1 MSTERK
7 QQIIIDPYIGPR
19 PFKRD
24 IEDQKRFF
32 GRDDET
38 DEIVSLILGH
48 KLVLIYAQSGAGKTS
63 IFNAKV
69 APTLEK
75 YGFQVLPTARV
86 GIASDTK
93 SEFDPLV
100 MNIKITSSSSS
111 VAEVINSYM
120 LNALQSLSPEIDS
133 KLLFSNSR
141 LSSFLREYFPITNDN
156 NKNNKIKAQ
165 ALVFDQLEELF
176 NFYPGTTWRK
186 QQEDFFEQITEALEE
201 NPLLRIVFVIREDYL
216 AELDHFAGILPGR
229 LRARFRLER
238 LGKDAALLA
247 IRGPIESIKSS
258 SSSCL
263 NNYSEQ
269 EIDIQIE
276 MLVEELLK
284 IQVEDPFSGKP
295 RQINGEFVEPIHLQI
310 VCQRWWQE
318 ISLGKTQTAQARL
331 KALADVDSAL
341 QEFYERSIYDAT
353 THTNISEGIIRR
365 LCEEK
370 LITSSGTRAFVHWG
384 AFSQFIQGINKSI
397 SEEKIDKVISILESK
412 YLIRAERRSGAK
424 WYEITHDRLIGPIKA
439 SNLKWK
445 EHERNRKSR
454 RHRMI
459 IIPSIAVVAIAVSM
473 IVFFYFNP
481 FTHSEAILLGRTP
494 SEISINPQTNM
505 IYVTGSDY
513 VSVIDGTTNKVV
525 DDITLDQP
533 VSDISINTQ
542 TNMIYAAGSNSVHVR
557 DAKTKTMVADIP
569 VEKNIIDLSVNQ
581 QTNRIYAA
589 GISSS
594 SSSSD
599 SVYVIDGN
607 TNKVVEDII
616 LLNKT
621 RSYISINPQ
630 TNMIYAVGINSSSGS
645 DSVSVID
652 GKTNKVVDDIT
663 LGQPA
668 YEISINPQTNMIYA
682 AGSNYNPSTG
692 ITSGSVSVIDG
703 TTNKVV
709 DDITLDQPVSD
720 ISINP
725 QTNMIYVAG
734 SDSVYVI
741 DAKTKTMVVDISVDK
756 NIIDLSINPQT
767 NMIYVSDFDSNAVYI
782 INGMENRIEASIAG
796 PEPPGI
802 KVGKEPS
809 DISTNPQTNMIYVDN
824 LKSDS
829 LSVIDGKTNKV
840 VDNIRIKK
848 PSDISINPQT
858 NMIYA
863 VGINSSSVSDSVSVI
878 DGKTNKVV
886 DDITLGQSTP
896 EVLGQPAYE
905 ISINPQTNM
914 IYVLGYSSVS
924 VIDGTTNKVVDD
936 ITLGQP
942 ASGISINPQTN
953 MIYVAGSNSSSMFS
967 GSVSVIDG
975 TTNKVVDDITLDQ
988 PVSDISINPQTNMIY
1003 VLGYSSVSVID
1014 GTTNKVVDD
1023 ITLDQPVSD
1032 ISINPQTNMIY
1043 AAGSNY
1049 NPSTGITSGSVSVI
1063 DGKTNKVVEDIPLI
1077 HIRSSDYIDANPK
1090 TNIVYVVSAAS
1101 DSITPINATT
1111 NEIQ

>member
-1 MSTERK
+1 MNNERK

-100 MNIKITSSSSS
+100 MNINISSSSSSSS
-111 VAEVINSYM
+111 VVEVINSYM
-120 LNALQSLSPEIDS
+120 LNALQSLRPEIDS
-133 KLLFSNSR
+133 KLLFLNRR
-141 LSSFLREYFPITNDN
+141 LSSFLKEYFPITNDN

-201 NPLLRIVFVIREDYL
+201 NPFLRIVFVIREDYL

-247 IRGPIESIKSS
+247 IKGPLKDLSNSTLK
-258 SSSCL
+258 
-263 NNYSEQ
+263 NYSEQ

-295 RQINGEFVEPIHLQI
+295 HQVNGEYVEPIHLQI

-318 ISLGKTQTAQARL
+318 ISLGKSQTAQSRL

-353 THTNISEGIIRR
+353 THTNVSEGIVRR

-370 LITSSGTRAFVHWG
+370 LITSSGTRSFVHRG
-384 AFSQFIQGINKSI
+384 AFAQFIQGINKSI

-445 EHERNRKSR
+445 EYDRNRKSR

-459 IIPSIAVVAIAVSM
+459 IMPSIAIVAIAVSM
-473 IVFFYFNP
+473 IVFFFFNP
-481 FTHSEAILLGRTP
+481 FTHSEAILLGQIP

-513 VSVIDGTTNKVV
+513 VSVIDGKTNKVV
-525 DDITLDQP
+525 DDITLGQP
-533 VSDISINTQ
+533 ATDISINPQ
-542 TNMIYAAGSNSVHVR
+542 TNRIYEAGSNSVYVI

-581 QTNRIYAA
+581 QTNKIYAA
-589 GISSS
+589 GISSIS
-594 SSSSD
+594 SGF
-599 SVYVIDGN
+599 VYVIDGK
-607 TNKVVEDII
+607 TNKVVDDII
-616 LLNKT
+616 LLNKS

-630 TNMIYAVGINSSSGS
+630 TNKIYAVGVNSSSGS
-645 DSVSVID
+645 NSVSVID

-663 LGQPA
+663 L
-668 YEISINPQTNMIYA
+668 
-682 AGSNYNPSTG
+682 
-692 ITSGSVSVIDG
+692 
-703 TTNKVV
+703 
-709 DDITLDQPVSD
+709 DQ
-720 ISINP
+720 
-725 QTNMIYVAG
+725 Q
-734 SDSVYVI
+734 
-741 DAKTKTMVVDISVDK
+741 
-756 NIIDLSINPQT
+756 
-767 NMIYVSDFDSNAVYI
+767 
-782 INGMENRIEASIAG
+782 
-796 PEPPGI
+796 
-802 KVGKEPS
+802 
-809 DISTNPQTNMIYVDN
+809 
-824 LKSDS
+824 
-829 LSVIDGKTNKV
+829 
-840 VDNIRIKK
+840 
-848 PSDISINPQT
+848 
-858 NMIYA
+858 
-863 VGINSSSVSDSVSVI
+863 
-878 DGKTNKVV
+878 
-886 DDITLGQSTP
+886 
-896 EVLGQPAYE
+896 
-905 ISINPQTNM
+905 
-914 IYVLGYSSVS
+914 
-924 VIDGTTNKVVDD
+924 
-936 ITLGQP
+936 

-953 MIYVAGSNSSSMFS
+953 MIYV
-967 GSVSVIDG
+967 
-975 TTNKVVDDITLDQ
+975 
-988 PVSDISINPQTNMIY
+988 
-1003 VLGYSSVSVID
+1003 
-1014 GTTNKVVDD
+1014 
-1023 ITLDQPVSD
+1023 
-1032 ISINPQTNMIY
+1032 
-1043 AAGSNY
+1043 AGSNY

-1063 DGKTNKVVEDIPLI
+1063 DGKTNKVVDDILLI
-1077 HIRSSDYIDANPK
+1077 HVRSSDYIDANPK

>member
-1 MSTERK
+1 MNNERK

-19 PFKRD
+19 PFKQD

-100 MNIKITSSSSS
+100 MNIKISSSSSSSS

-120 LNALQSLSPEIDS
+120 LNALQSLRPEIDS
-133 KLLFSNSR
+133 KLLFLNRR
-141 LSSFLREYFPITNDN
+141 LSSFLEEYFPITNDN

-165 ALVFDQLEELF
+165 VLVFDELEELF

-238 LGKDAALLA
+238 LGKDSALLA
-247 IRGPIESIKSS
+247 IKGPLKDLSNSTLK
-258 SSSCL
+258 
-263 NNYSEQ
+263 NYSEQ

-284 IQVEDPFSGKP
+284 IQVEDPFTGKP
-295 RQINGEFVEPIHLQI
+295 HQIDGDFVEPIHLQI
-310 VCQRWWQE
+310 VCQRWWKE
-318 ISLGKTQTAQARL
+318 ISLGKPQSAQSRL

-353 THTNISEGIIRR
+353 THTNVSEGIVRR

-370 LITSSGTRAFVHWG
+370 LITSSGTRAFVHRG
-384 AFSQFIQGINKSI
+384 AFAQFIQGINKSI
-397 SEEKIDKVISILESK
+397 SEEKIDKVIRILESK
-412 YLIRAERRSGAK
+412 YLIRADRRSGAK

-445 EHERNRKSR
+445 EYDRNRKSR

-459 IIPSIAVVAIAVSM
+459 IMPSIAIVAIAVSM
-473 IVFFYFNP
+473 IVFFFFNP
-481 FTHSEAILLGRTP
+481 FTHSEAILLGQIP

-505 IYVTGSDY
+505 ICVTGSNY
-513 VSVIDGTTNKVV
+513 VSVIEG
-525 DDITLDQP
+525 
-533 VSDISINTQ
+533 
-542 TNMIYAAGSNSVHVR
+542 
-557 DAKTKTMVADIP
+557 KTKTMVADIP

-581 QTNRIYAA
+581 QTNRIYAV
-589 GISSS
+589 GISYS

-599 SVYVIDGN
+599 SLYVIDGK
-607 TNKVVEDII
+607 TNKVVDDII
-616 LLNKT
+616 LLNKS

-630 TNMIYAVGINSSSGS
+630 TNKIYAVGINSSSGS

-663 LGQPA
+663 LDQPV

-682 AGSNYNPSTG
+682 AGSDSLY
-692 ITSGSVSVIDG
+692 VIDG
-703 TTNKVV
+703 
-709 DDITLDQPVSD
+709 
-720 ISINP
+720 
-725 QTNMIYVAG
+725 
-734 SDSVYVI
+734 
-741 DAKTKTMVVDISVDK
+741 KTKTMVADISVDK

-767 NMIYVSDFDSNAVYI
+767 NRIYVSDFDSNAVYI
-782 INGMENRIEASIAG
+782 INGMANRIEASIAG

-809 DISTNPQTNMIYVDN
+809 DISINPQTNMIYVDN

-840 VDNIRIKK
+840 VDDIRIKK
-848 PSDISINPQT
+848 PSGISTNPQT

-863 VGINSSSVSDSVSVI
+863 VGINSSSVSDYVSVI

-905 ISINPQTNM
+905 IFINPQTNM

-924 VIDGTTNKVVDD
+924 VIDGKTNKVVDD

-953 MIYVAGSNSSSMFS
+953 MIYV
-967 GSVSVIDG
+967 
-975 TTNKVVDDITLDQ
+975 
-988 PVSDISINPQTNMIY
+988 
-1003 VLGYSSVSVID
+1003 LGYSSVSVID
-1014 GTTNKVVDD
+1014 GKTNKVVDD
-1023 ITLDQPVSD
+1023 ITLGQQASD
-1032 ISINPQTNMIY
+1032 ISTNPQTNMIY
-1043 AAGSNY
+1043 VAGANY

-1063 DGKTNKVVEDIPLI
+1063 DGKTNKVVDDIPLI
-1077 HIRSSDYIDANPK
+1077 HVRSSDYIDANPK

-1111 NEIQ
+1111 NQIQ

>member
-1 MSTERK
+1 MNTERN

-100 MNIKITSSSSS
+100 MNINISSSSSSSS
-111 VAEVINSYM
+111 VVEVINSYM
-120 LNALQSLSPEIDS
+120 LNALQSLRPEIDS
-133 KLLFSNSR
+133 KLLFLNRR
-141 LSSFLREYFPITNDN
+141 LSSFLKEYFPITNDN

-247 IRGPIESIKSS
+247 IKGPLKDLSNSTLK
-258 SSSCL
+258 
-263 NNYSEQ
+263 NYSEQ

-295 RQINGEFVEPIHLQI
+295 HQVNGEYVEPIHLQI

-318 ISLGKTQTAQARL
+318 ISLGKSQTAQSRL

-353 THTNISEGIIRR
+353 THTNVSEGIVRR

-370 LITSSGTRAFVHWG
+370 LITSSGTRAFVHRG
-384 AFSQFIQGINKSI
+384 AFAQFIQGINRSI

-445 EHERNRKSR
+445 EYDRNRKSR

-505 IYVTGSDY
+505 IY
-513 VSVIDGTTNKVV
+513 
-525 DDITLDQP
+525 
-533 VSDISINTQ
+533 
-542 TNMIYAAGSNSVHVR
+542 AAGSNSVHVR

-589 GISSS
+589 GISSIS
-594 SSSSD
+594 SGF
-599 SVYVIDGN
+599 VYVIDGK
-607 TNKVVEDII
+607 TNKVVDDII
-616 LLNKT
+616 LLNKS

-630 TNMIYAVGINSSSGS
+630 TNKIYAVGVNSSSGS
-645 DSVSVID
+645 NSVSVID

-663 LGQPA
+663 LDQPVS
-668 YEISINPQTNMIYA
+668 EISINPQT
-682 AGSNYNPSTG
+682 
-692 ITSGSVSVIDG
+692 
-703 TTNKVV
+703 K
-709 DDITLDQPVSD
+709 
-720 ISINP
+720 
-725 QTNMIYVAG
+725 MIYVIG
-734 SDSVYVI
+734 SNSVYVI
-741 DAKTKTMVVDISVDK
+741 DAKTKTMVVDIPVDK
-756 NIIDLSINPQT
+756 NIVDLSINPQT
-767 NMIYVSDFDSNAVYI
+767 NMIYVSDFDSNTVYT
-782 INGMENRIEASIAG
+782 INGIANRIEASIAG

-802 KVGKEPS
+802 KVGEEPS
-809 DISTNPQTNMIYVDN
+809 EIFVNPQTNMIYVDN

-829 LSVIDGKTNKV
+829 ISVIDAKTNKV
-840 VDNIRIKK
+840 VDNIRMKK

-863 VGINSSSVSDSVSVI
+863 VGYNSTSYSYSISVI
-878 DGKTNKVV
+878 DAKTNKVV
-886 DDITLGQSTP
+886 DDIPLDQ
-896 EVLGQPAYE
+896 QPA
-905 ISINPQTNM
+905 
-914 IYVLGYSSVS
+914 
-924 VIDGTTNKVVDD
+924 
-936 ITLGQP
+936 
-942 ASGISINPQTN
+942 
-953 MIYVAGSNSSSMFS
+953 
-967 GSVSVIDG
+967 
-975 TTNKVVDDITLDQ
+975 
-988 PVSDISINPQTNMIY
+988 SDISINPQTNMIY
-1003 VLGYSSVSVID
+1003 VDNLKSDSISVID
-1014 GTTNKVVDD
+1014 GKTNKVVDN
-1023 ITLDQPVSD
+1023 ITVTKPSY

-1043 AAGSNY
+1043 
-1049 NPSTGITSGSVSVI
+1049 
-1063 DGKTNKVVEDIPLI
+1063 
-1077 HIRSSDYIDANPK
+1077 
-1090 TNIVYVVSAAS
+1090 
-1101 DSITPINATT
+1101 
-1111 NEIQ
+1111 

>member
-1 MSTERK
+1 MNNERK

-100 MNIKITSSSSS
+100 MNIKISSSSSS

-133 KLLFSNSR
+133 KLLFLNRR
-141 LSSFLREYFPITNDN
+141 LSSFLKDYFPITNDN

-165 ALVFDQLEELF
+165 VLVFDQLEELF

-247 IRGPIESIKSS
+247 IKGPLKDLSNSTLK
-258 SSSCL
+258 
-263 NNYSEQ
+263 NYSEQ

-284 IQVEDPFSGKP
+284 IQVEDPFTGKP
-295 RQINGEFVEPIHLQI
+295 HQIDGDFVEPIHLQI

-318 ISLGKTQTAQARL
+318 ISLGKPQSAQSRL

-353 THTNISEGIIRR
+353 THTNVSEGIVRR

-370 LITSSGTRAFVHWG
+370 LITSSGTRAFVHRG
-384 AFSQFIQGINKSI
+384 AFAQFIQGINKSI

-445 EHERNRKSR
+445 EYDRNRKSR

-459 IIPSIAVVAIAVSM
+459 IMPSIAIVAIAVSM
-473 IVFFYFNP
+473 IVFFFFNP
-481 FTHSEAILLGRTP
+481 FTHSEAILLGQIP

-505 IYVTGSDY
+505 IYVTGSNY
-513 VSVIDGTTNKVV
+513 VSVIEGKTNKVV
-525 DDITLDQP
+525 DDITLGQP
-533 VSDISINTQ
+533 ATDISINPQ
-542 TNMIYAAGSNSVHVR
+542 TNMIYEAGSNSVHVI

-569 VEKNIIDLSVNQ
+569 VEKNIIDLSINP

-589 GISSS
+589 GISYS

-599 SVYVIDGN
+599 SVYVIDGK
-607 TNKVVEDII
+607 TNKVVDDII
-616 LLNKT
+616 LLNKS

-630 TNMIYAVGINSSSGS
+630 TNKIYAVGINSSSGS
-645 DSVSVID
+645 NSVSVID
-652 GKTNKVVDDIT
+652 GNTDKVVEDIT

-668 YEISINPQTNMIYA
+668 YEISINPQTNMIY
-682 AGSNYNPSTG
+682 
-692 ITSGSVSVIDG
+692 V
-703 TTNKVV
+703 
-709 DDITLDQPVSD
+709 
-720 ISINP
+720 
-725 QTNMIYVAG
+725 
-734 SDSVYVI
+734 
-741 DAKTKTMVVDISVDK
+741 
-756 NIIDLSINPQT
+756 
-767 NMIYVSDFDSNAVYI
+767 
-782 INGMENRIEASIAG
+782 
-796 PEPPGI
+796 
-802 KVGKEPS
+802 
-809 DISTNPQTNMIYVDN
+809 
-824 LKSDS
+824 
-829 LSVIDGKTNKV
+829 
-840 VDNIRIKK
+840 
-848 PSDISINPQT
+848 
-858 NMIYA
+858 
-863 VGINSSSVSDSVSVI
+863 
-878 DGKTNKVV
+878 
-886 DDITLGQSTP
+886 
-896 EVLGQPAYE
+896 
-905 ISINPQTNM
+905 
-914 IYVLGYSSVS
+914 
-924 VIDGTTNKVVDD
+924 
-936 ITLGQP
+936 
-942 ASGISINPQTN
+942 
-953 MIYVAGSNSSSMFS
+953 
-967 GSVSVIDG
+967 
-975 TTNKVVDDITLDQ
+975 
-988 PVSDISINPQTNMIY
+988 
-1003 VLGYSSVSVID
+1003 
-1014 GTTNKVVDD
+1014 
-1023 ITLDQPVSD
+1023 
-1032 ISINPQTNMIY
+1032 
-1043 AAGSNY
+1043 AGSNY

-1063 DGKTNKVVEDIPLI
+1063 DGKTNKVVDDILLV
-1077 HIRSSDYIDANPK
+1077 HVRSSDYIDANPK

>member
-1 MSTERK
+1 MDNERK

-32 GRDDET
+32 GRDDEA

-48 KLVLIYAQSGAGKTS
+48 KLILIYAQSGAGKTS

-100 MNIKITSSSSS
+100 MNIKISSSSSSSS

-120 LNALQSLSPEIDS
+120 LNALQSLRPEIDS
-133 KLLFSNSR
+133 KLLFLNRR
-141 LSSFLREYFPITNDN
+141 LSSFLEEYFPITNDN

-165 ALVFDQLEELF
+165 VLVFDELEELF

-238 LGKDAALLA
+238 LGKDSALLA
-247 IRGPIESIKSS
+247 IKGPLKDLSNSTLK
-258 SSSCL
+258 
-263 NNYSEQ
+263 NYSEQ

-284 IQVEDPFSGKP
+284 IQVEDPFTGKP
-295 RQINGEFVEPIHLQI
+295 HQIDGDFVEPIHLQI

-318 ISLGKTQTAQARL
+318 ISLGKPQSAQSRL

-353 THTNISEGIIRR
+353 THTNVSEGIVRR

-370 LITSSGTRAFVHWG
+370 LITSSGTRAFVHRG
-384 AFSQFIQGINKSI
+384 AFAQFIQGINKSI

-445 EHERNRKSR
+445 EYDRNRKSR

-459 IIPSIAVVAIAVSM
+459 IMPSVAIVAIAVSM
-473 IVFFYFNP
+473 IVFFFFNP
-481 FTHSEAILLGRTP
+481 FTHSEAILLGQIP

-513 VSVIDGTTNKVV
+513 VSVIDGKTNKVV
-525 DDITLDQP
+525 DDITLGQP
-533 VSDISINTQ
+533 ATDISINPQ
-542 TNMIYAAGSNSVHVR
+542 TNMIYEAGSNSVHVI
-557 DAKTKTMVADIP
+557 DAKTKTMVADIS
-569 VEKNIIDLSVNQ
+569 VEKNIIDLS
-581 QTNRIYAA
+581 
-589 GISSS
+589 
-594 SSSSD
+594 
-599 SVYVIDGN
+599 
-607 TNKVVEDII
+607 
-616 LLNKT
+616 
-621 RSYISINPQ
+621 INPQ
-630 TNMIYAVGINSSSGS
+630 TNKIYAVGINSSSVS

-703 TTNKVV
+703 KTNKVV

-725 QTNMIYVAG
+725 QTNMIYAAG
-734 SDSVYVI
+734 SDSLYVI
-741 DAKTKTMVVDISVDK
+741 DGKTKTMVADISVDK

-767 NMIYVSDFDSNAVYI
+767 NRIYVSDFDSNAVYI
-782 INGMENRIEASIAG
+782 INGMANRIEASIAG

-809 DISTNPQTNMIYVDN
+809 EISINPQTNMIYVDN

-840 VDNIRIKK
+840 VDDIRIKK
-848 PSDISINPQT
+848 PSGISTNPQT

-863 VGINSSSVSDSVSVI
+863 VGINSSSVSDYVSVI

-905 ISINPQTNM
+905 IFINPQTNM

-924 VIDGTTNKVVDD
+924 VIDGKTNKVVDDITLDQQAYDISINPQTNMIYVAGSDSVSSFSGSVYVIDGKTNKVVDD

-953 MIYVAGSNSSSMFS
+953 MIYV
-967 GSVSVIDG
+967 
-975 TTNKVVDDITLDQ
+975 
-988 PVSDISINPQTNMIY
+988 
-1003 VLGYSSVSVID
+1003 LGYSSVSVID
-1014 GTTNKVVDD
+1014 GKTNKVVDD
-1023 ITLDQPVSD
+1023 ITLGQQASD
-1032 ISINPQTNMIY
+1032 ISTNPQTNMIY
-1043 AAGSNY
+1043 VAGANY

-1063 DGKTNKVVEDIPLI
+1063 DGKTNKVVDDIPLI
-1077 HIRSSDYIDANPK
+1077 HVRSSDYIDANPK

-1111 NEIQ
+1111 NQIQ